1 MSAPLRPRTWR
12 SKAPRPK
19 TGPRLAAIGL
29 LGLGSAA
36 ALAGDPKVPPG
47 PAAIREPVAIL
58 TSGLD
63 YTVPEIAAH
72 LARDGE
78 GELIGWD
85 IPGEDRFPYVAT
97 GGDTDLMRTL
107 VKLLP
112 SPSPL
117 ALLPVR
123 IDPAAPLSVA
133 QGLAFVGRTPARI
146 VLVPFWSANRADWEP
161 FRQAAVHFSELRIV
175 VPACAERTAGE
186 ASPVYPRD
194 LGVPNIVTAPAGA
207 DDPADRLISYVAGLP
222 CLEPNTR

>member
-1 MSAPLRPRTWR
+1 VIA
-12 SKAPRPK
+12 
-19 TGPRLAAIGL
+19 L

-36 ALAGDPKVPPG
+36 AAGDPKVPPG
-47 PAAIREPVAIL
+47 PALIREPVAIL

-63 YTVPEIAAH
+63 YTVPEIAAR

-107 VKLLP
+107 AALLP
-112 SPSPL
+112 SASPL

-123 IDPAAPLSVA
+123 VDPAAPLSVA
-133 QGLAFVGRTPARI
+133 QGLAFVGRTPART
-146 VLVPFWSANRADWEP
+146 VLVPMWSPNAADWEP
-161 FRQAAVHFSELRIV
+161 FRKAAMHFSALRIV
-175 VPACAERTAGE
+175 VPACADRPAG
-186 ASPVYPRD
+186 AGSPVYPRD
-194 LGVPNIVTAPAGA
+194 LGLPNIVTAPSGA
-207 DDPADRLISYVAGLP
+207 DDAAARLIDHVAGLP